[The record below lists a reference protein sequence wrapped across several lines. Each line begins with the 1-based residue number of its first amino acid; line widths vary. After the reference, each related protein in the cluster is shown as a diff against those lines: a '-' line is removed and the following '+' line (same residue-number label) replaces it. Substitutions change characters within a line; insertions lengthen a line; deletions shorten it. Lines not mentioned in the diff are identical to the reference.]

1 MSVDRF
7 ELPQWECFELARTA
21 PFGRLCITDSGT
33 PIALPINFRFT
44 NPDEGTEV
52 VIRTAASTIIGN
64 YEGPASLEIDSI
76 DLDANDAWSVLIRGT
91 LRRVRGEHQL
101 VDPKPLL
108 DDRHLWMVLK
118 VSAISGRRFT
128 VRRAADG
135 YSVEWSISG

>member
-7 ELPQWECFELARTA
+7 ELPTWECYDLARSS
-21 PFGRLCITDSGT
+21 PFGRLCVNDNGT

-44 NPDEGTEV
+44 TPEAGNEV
-52 VIRTAASTIIGN
+52 VIRTAANTIIGS
-64 YEGPASLEIDSI
+64 YEGPASLEIDDV
-76 DLDANDAWSVLIRGT
+76 DLDANKAWSVLVRGT
-91 LRRVRGEHQL
+91 LRRVRGDREL

-118 VSAISGRRFT
+118 VTAVSGRRFT

-135 YSVEWSISG
+135 FSVEWSISG